1 MTTPNTARGGPASIE
16 YKIETL
22 ERLLADLKR
31 IRDGQGP
38 TEDELAEAP
47 IIHGYE
53 IEHRLAP
60 VLRGL
65 IFGHPLLGTTIGT
78 TSDLWFIAPDK
89 RWVRTLSR
97 FYRLGD
103 KKHSGADGHV
113 H

>member
-1 MTTPNTARGGPASIE
+1 MITSNRALSGPGSIE
-16 YKIETL
+16 FKIEVL
-22 ERLLADLKR
+22 ERLLIDLKR
-31 IRDGQGP
+31 IRDGQRP
-38 TEDELAEAP
+38 TADELAEAP

-60 VLRGL
+60 ALRGL
-65 IFGHPLLGTTIGT
+65 IFDHPLLGTTIGT

-103 KKHSGADGHV
+103 EKHSGGDDHV